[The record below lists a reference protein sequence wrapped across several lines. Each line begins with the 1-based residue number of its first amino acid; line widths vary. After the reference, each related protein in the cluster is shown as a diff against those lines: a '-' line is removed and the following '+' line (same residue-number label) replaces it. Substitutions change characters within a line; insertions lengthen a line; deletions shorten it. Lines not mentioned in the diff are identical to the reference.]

1 MEKHSSTQNSGDYIK
16 TPKEKR
22 FLSVLVLAIAINII
36 FAVISISVGRFSIS
50 LQNIFLFFLGRLK
63 GVEQSVILDVR
74 LPRVIGALLIGAT
87 LSQTGAI
94 YQGIFNNPL
103 VSSYILGVSSG
114 AGFGA
119 ALGILISSNMAVV
132 EALAFAF
139 GILAVLLTLS
149 ASRIKNDSITLVL
162 AGFVIGSLFQSFTS
176 FLKYVADPFSKL
188 PQIVFWLMGSL
199 AQISLKDIYIFA
211 PILLLFLIFVSFFGW
226 KLNIL
231 SFGDEEAIS
240 LGENPKALKRTL
252 IVITTLQT
260 AIVVSLGGVIGWVG
274 LVVPHLVRFVVGY
287 DNRYVLPLSAL
298 FGGAFLL
305 LIDTISRT
313 VFPSEIPIGILTAI
327 VGAPFFIVLIRKKP

>member
-199 AQISLKDIYIFA
+199 AQISLKDVYIFA

-252 IVITTLQT
+252 IVVTTLQT

-274 LVVPHLVRFVVGY
+274 LVVPHLVRFVIGY

-327 VGAPFFIVLIRKKP
+327 VGAPFFIVLIRKKA

>member
-1 MEKHSSTQNSGDYIK
+1 MEKHSSTQNRGDYIK

-22 FLSVLVLAIAINII
+22 FISVLVLAIAINII

-211 PILLLFLIFVSFFGW
+211 PILLLFLIVVSFFGW

-231 SFGDEEAIS
+231 SLGDEEAMS

-252 IVITTLQT
+252 IVVTTLQT

-274 LVVPHLVRFVVGY
+274 LVVPHLVRFVIGY

-327 VGAPFFIVLIRKKP
+327 VGAPFFIVLIRKKA

>member
-1 MEKHSSTQNSGDYIK
+1 MEGHSSTQNSGDYIK

-22 FLSVLVLAIAINII
+22 FLSVLVLAIFTNII
-36 FAVISISVGRFSIS
+36 FIVISISVGRFSIS

-199 AQISLKDIYIFA
+199 AQISLKDVYIFA

>member
-1 MEKHSSTQNSGDYIK
+1 MEKHSSTQNSRDYIK